1 MQVNS
6 RPPRGQ
12 GVRNQSGE
20 LLRRVAER
28 ANNKLCGM
36 PDILKKIPVRT
47 VLPSGVKTMGMRV
60 LNLEIKDA
68 DGGITISPQVE
79 LVLELVDGHSLSEV
93 SLSQA
98 NLAEIAKVAQQLR
111 MTVVGNLSPHFPH
124 SEVPRNRESFVVAK
138 I

>member
-1 MQVNS
+1 
-6 RPPRGQ
+6 
-12 GVRNQSGE
+12 
-20 LLRRVAER
+20 
-28 ANNKLCGM
+28 M